1 MQEGGKLASKK
12 PVGTEGNTKVF
23 EGKAAFRKTRILK
36 DTLLHTVS
44 NSSKIYEDFPALMC
58 NLEVWPKTCNY
69 SRRI

>member
-23 EGKAAFRKTRILK
+23 EGKVVFRKTRILK

-44 NSSKIYEDFPALMC
+44 NSSKIYERFPC
-58 NLEVWPKTCNY
+58 INV
-69 SRRI
+69 